1 MHICACIFIY
11 CFIYYAQTHTY
22 VIYISA
28 ECISFI
34 AREEKGRLPAGVQA
48 REKGHRTGGRKVREA
63 EVRK

>member
-11 CFIYYAQTHTY
+11 RFIYYAQTHTY

-34 AREEKGRLPAGVQA
+34 GREEKGRLPAGVQA